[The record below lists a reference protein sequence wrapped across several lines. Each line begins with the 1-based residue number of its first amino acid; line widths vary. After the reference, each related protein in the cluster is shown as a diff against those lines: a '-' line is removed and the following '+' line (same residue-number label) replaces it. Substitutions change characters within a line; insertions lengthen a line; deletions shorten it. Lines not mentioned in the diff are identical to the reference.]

1 VSIATNP
8 PEGAEWYHRSCSI
21 CEASCGLRILADREQ
36 RKVLRIEGNPDDPIS
51 KGHICPK
58 ATALAGVFEDPDRIK
73 RPIRKTATGEWEEIS
88 WEDAYEYAAERI
100 GALQAEHGN
109 DTLGVYIG
117 NPSGFDVGCLLY
129 NRFILESLRTP
140 RMFSAA
146 TMDHF
151 PKLYTSRVL
160 FGKGSILPIPD
171 IDRCDYFLCLGGNPI
186 VSQGS
191 LMSAPGIKKKLR
203 AVQERGGRFVV
214 VDPRRSESADVADE
228 HLFIKPGSDAYFLF
242 ALVNVIF
249 EENLVS
255 LGRFEAFTDGIEE
268 IRDLATEFP
277 PESVAKATGI
287 SADTTRRIA
296 AELAAHNNACVYG
309 RIGTCTVEFGTLAS
323 WLVDVVNIL
332 LGCYDEPGGMMFPR
346 PATGQHEPGNPMPPI
361 AIGPYKTAAREL
373 PTVDGHLPA
382 SAFAE
387 ELDEHRAGDRRVRAL
402 VITCGN
408 PVLSMPAG
416 DRIGDGLSGLDFMV
430 AVDIYLNETTQ
441 HADLILPTAPQLTH
455 ENFDFLCQSTAVRNH
470 VRYGEQVFEPEPGEK
485 RSWEVY
491 LELAARLNNAEPEAY
506 DDLSLMQNATR
517 FAGKLGLDVDEVIDQ
532 LGNERGPMRIVELQL
547 RCGPYGDQ
555 FGKNPDG
562 LNLEKLKAARAA
574 VDLGPLESRFPDI
587 LRTEGRRIN
596 LADRLITCDV
606 PRLTARKPD
615 YEDPKGLRLIG
626 RRQPRNMNS
635 WLHNLPN
642 LAKGKARCTLL
653 LHPED
658 ASKHGVAP
666 GGRVRLRSRSGEL
679 EVEVEISDEM
689 MPGVVSLPHGFG
701 HAGANSG
708 TRLAVAA
715 ERQPGVNANVLTD
728 DGPLDVPSGT
738 SVANGIPVSIE
749 AV

>member
-1 VSIATNP
+1 M
-8 PEGAEWYHRSCSI
+8 AEQWFHRSCSI
-21 CEASCGLRILADREQ
+21 CEASCGIRVLADRDT

-51 KGHICPK
+51 QGHICPK
-58 ATALAGVFEDPDRIK
+58 ATAMGGVFEDPDRLK
-73 RPIRKTATGEWEEIS
+73 RPIRKTKEGGWEEIS
-88 WEDAYEYAAERI
+88 WDAAFDYAAERI
-100 GALQAEHGN
+100 SALQAEHGH

-146 TMDHF
+146 TIDHF

-160 FGKGSILPIPD
+160 FGKSSILPIPD

-191 LMSAPGIKKKLR
+191 LMSAPGIRKKLR
-203 AVQERGGRFVV
+203 AIQDRGGRFVV
-214 VDPRRSESADVADE
+214 VDPRRTESADAADE

-242 ALVNVIF
+242 SLTHVVF
-249 EENLVS
+249 EDELLK
-255 LGRFEAFTDGIEE
+255 LGRFADFTDGMEE
-268 IRDLATEFP
+268 IRTLAREFTPEVTE
-277 PESVAKATGI
+277 AATGI
-287 SADTTRRIA
+287 SAETTRRVA
-296 AELAAHNNACVYG
+296 HELAAHPNACVYG

-332 LGCYDEPGGMMFPR
+332 LGRYDEPGGMMFPR

-361 AIGPYKTAAREL
+361 AIGPYKTAARGL
-373 PTVDGHLPA
+373 PTIDGHLPA

-387 ELDEHRAGDRRVRAL
+387 ELDVEAAGEARVRAL

-416 DRIGDGLSGLDFMV
+416 DRIAKGLENLDFMV
-430 AVDIYLNETTQ
+430 AVDIYLNETTR
-441 HADLILPTAPQLTH
+441 HADLILPTAPQLAH

-491 LELAARLNNAEPEAY
+491 LELAARLNGADPDVY

-517 FAGKLGLDVDEVIDQ
+517 FAGKLGLDVDDVIGQ
-532 LGNERGPMRIVELQL
+532 LGSERGPMRLVELQL
-547 RCGPYGDQ
+547 RCGPYGDH
-555 FGKNPDG
+555 FGKNPGG
-562 LNLEKLKAARAA
+562 LTLERIKTARAA
-574 VDLGPLESRFPDI
+574 IDLGPLEPRFPDI

-596 LADRLITCDV
+596 LADPMITKDV
-606 PRLTARKPD
+606 PRLAARQASYEKPD
-615 YEDPKGLRLIG
+615 GLRLIG
-626 RRQPRNMNS
+626 RRQARNMNS

-642 LAKGKARCTLL
+642 LAKGKPRCTLL
-653 LHPED
+653 VHPDD
-658 ASKHGVAP
+658 ATRQGVSDGMRA
-666 GGRVRLRSRSGEL
+666 RVRSRVG
-679 EVEVEISDEM
+679 EVEVEVEVSDEM

-701 HAGANSG
+701 HGLPG
-708 TRLAVAA
+708 IKLGVAVDK
-715 ERQPGVNANVLTD
+715 QPGVNANVLTD
-728 DGPLDVPSGT
+728 DAPLDVPSGT
-738 SVANGIPVSIE
+738 SIANGIPVEIE
-749 AV
+749 AA